1 VSRFYSCT
9 SSTSVQLVRI
19 VHFYA
24 HIPVTG
30 ACKCLVLDVCAGSCA
45 GGGLFLRRVQLWGS
59 DQLQRH
65 TGDGFTCMCC
75 TSTWNWCMKSQYSC
89 FGECYFGAVTSVS
102 ASPEMGSLA
111 YVAWRL
117 RP

>member
-1 VSRFYSCT
+1 
-9 SSTSVQLVRI
+9 
-19 VHFYA
+19 
-24 HIPVTG
+24 
-30 ACKCLVLDVCAGSCA
+30 
-45 GGGLFLRRVQLWGS
+45 
-59 DQLQRH
+59 
-65 TGDGFTCMCC
+65 MCC